1 MRESRARSEVG
12 CADRVVLG
20 KEIGHLF
27 LRDQE
32 GSQDRKRN
40 VGNRNVDRKGSQGAS
55 RACV

>member
-1 MRESRARSEVG
+1 MRESRARSEVS
-12 CADRVVLG
+12 CAGRVVLG

-40 VGNRNVDRKGSQGAS
+40 VGNRNIDTKGSQGAP
-55 RACV
+55 RACM